1 MILTMWWESLVWTI
15 KILDSAK
22 QDLKKLDKPIQKRI
36 AGFLQNRLA
45 NIDDPRQLGKALQGQ
60 YAGYWRYR
68 VGDYR
73 LVCHLENEKLIILV
87 VEIGH
92 RKDIY
97 R

>member
-1 MILTMWWESLVWTI
+1 LAWTI

-22 QDLKKLDKPIQKRI
+22 QDLKKLDKTVQKRI
-36 AGFLQNRLA
+36 ASFLRKRLA
-45 NIDDPRQLGKALQGQ
+45 DTDDPKQLGKALQGQ

-73 LVCHLENEKLIILV
+73 LICHLKNEELIIIV
-87 VEIGH
+87 VEVGH
-92 RKDIY
+92 RKNVY

>member
-1 MILTMWWESLVWTI
+1 LAWTI

-22 QDLKKLDKPIQKRI
+22 QDLKKLDKPVQKRI
-36 AGFLQNRLA
+36 ASFLRKRLA
-45 NIDDPRQLGKALQGQ
+45 ETDDPKQLGKALQGQ

-73 LVCHLENEKLIILV
+73 LICHLKNEELIIIV
-87 VEIGH
+87 VEVGH

>member
-1 MILTMWWESLVWTI
+1 LAWTI

-22 QDLKKLDKPIQKRI
+22 QDLKKLDKPIQQRI
-36 AGFLQNRLA
+36 ASFLQKRLA
-45 NIDDPRQLGKALQGQ
+45 DTNDPKQLGKALQGH

-73 LVCHLENEKLIILV
+73 LICHLENEQLIIVV